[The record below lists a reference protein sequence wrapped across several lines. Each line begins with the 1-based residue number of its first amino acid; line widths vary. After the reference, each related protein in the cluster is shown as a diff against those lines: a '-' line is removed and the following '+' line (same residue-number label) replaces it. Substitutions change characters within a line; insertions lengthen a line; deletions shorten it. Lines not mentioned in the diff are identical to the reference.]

1 MVYLKITIAQDLYNK
16 LSSQGPEAIKDYG
29 FDYLYNK
36 GYIKSDREYKG
47 CFLHRTDDRYEII
60 LRTQKYEGEYVK

>member
-1 MVYLKITIAQDLYNK
+1 MVYLRISITQDLYDE
-16 LSSQGPEAIKDYG
+16 LTAQGPEAIKDYG

-47 CFLHRTDDRYEII
+47 CFLHRTDDHYEIV
-60 LRTQKYEGEYVK
+60 LRTQKYEGLIVK